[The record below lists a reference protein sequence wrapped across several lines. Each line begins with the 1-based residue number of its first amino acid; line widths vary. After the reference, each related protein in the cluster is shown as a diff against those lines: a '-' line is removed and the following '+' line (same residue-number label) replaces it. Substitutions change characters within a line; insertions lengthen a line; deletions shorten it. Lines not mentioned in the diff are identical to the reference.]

1 MNSGSRGAADSTRY
15 HDDMKAIP
23 LGTTGTHRLLV
34 TPEVAIDFLGTDEAR
49 VLATPF
55 LIGYMELT
63 ARNAIRSEL
72 EANEDSVGTTVSIRH
87 LAATP
92 IGMSVEF
99 RAEVTAVE
107 GRRVV
112 FRVEARDEAE
122 LVAEGTH
129 ERFVVD
135 IPKFITRLAAK
146 RAGR

>member
-1 MNSGSRGAADSTRY
+1 MT
-15 HDDMKAIP
+15 AIP

-72 EANEDSVGTTVSIRH
+72 EENEDSVGTTVNIRH

-92 IGMSVEF
+92 VGMSVEF

-107 GRRVV
+107 GRRGV

-122 LVAEGTH
+122 LVAEGAH

-135 IPKFITRLAAK
+135 IPKFITRLAAT